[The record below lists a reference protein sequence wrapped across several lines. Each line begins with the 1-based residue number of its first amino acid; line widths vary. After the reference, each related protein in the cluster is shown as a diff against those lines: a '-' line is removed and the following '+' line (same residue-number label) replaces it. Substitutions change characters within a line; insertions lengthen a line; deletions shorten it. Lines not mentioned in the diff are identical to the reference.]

1 MWLFHQ
7 HNAVTYAN
15 WARSLPEQGGGS
27 SYTDSLWPSRA
38 LCASCLQASSGN
50 NSSSSGGSSSSGASE
65 GYSVQMFNTDA
76 VLAYM
81 RTSYALS
88 E

>member
-15 WARSLPEQGGGS
+15 WARSLPEQGGVS
-27 SYTDSLWPSRA
+27 SYTDALWPSRA
-38 LCASCLQASSGN
+38 LCASCMQASSGN
-50 NSSSSGGSSSSGASE
+50 SSSSSGASE
-65 GYSVQMFNTDA
+65 GYIAQMFSTDA

-81 RTSYALS
+81 RTSYTLS